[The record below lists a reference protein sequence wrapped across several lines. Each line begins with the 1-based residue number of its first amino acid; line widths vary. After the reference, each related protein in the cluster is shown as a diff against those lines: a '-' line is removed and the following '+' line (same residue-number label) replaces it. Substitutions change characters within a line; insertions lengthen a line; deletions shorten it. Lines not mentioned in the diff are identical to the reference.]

1 MPAVEAGTTINHI
14 SWLRLGFK
22 QYGGVT
28 CEYFST
34 RILGNMQCLNE
45 QVQQLFLQLKK
56 EVKMNMNMLRNNM
69 HYGTPDLCNP
79 SCLQQRKPRS
89 DERQVQVQDP
99 QPAPQLYPSSS
110 PPSPCIGLHW
120 PAAASIHRPDQPSTT
135 GKLVKRAYHQ
145 KKVQVPPIPLY
156 KFN

>member
-28 CEYFST
+28 CEYFSNK
-34 RILGNMQCLNE
+34 ILGNMQCLNDP
-45 QVQQLFLQLKK
+45 VQQLVLELKK
-56 EVKMNMNMLRNNM
+56 KVKMNMNMLRNNM

-89 DERQVQVQDP
+89 DERQVQDKT
-99 QPAPQLYPSSS
+99 PSRPLNSIPHS
-110 PPSPCIGLHW
+110 PFHCIGLHW
-120 PAAASIHRPDQPSTT
+120 PAAGSIHRPDQPSTT

-145 KKVQVPPIPLY
+145 KKVWP
-156 KFN
+156 F

>member
-1 MPAVEAGTTINHI
+1 MEAGTTINHI

-34 RILGNMQCLNE
+34 RILGNMQCLND

-56 EVKMNMNMLRNNM
+56 EVKMNMNMLRDNL

-99 QPAPQLYPSSS
+99 QPAPQLYSSFPLPLHWLALACSSQHSS
-110 PPSPCIGLHW
+110 PRPTVDDRKTCQTCIPSKESFSPTHTI
-120 PAAASIHRPDQPSTT
+120 
-135 GKLVKRAYHQ
+135 V
-145 KKVQVPPIPLY
+145 
-156 KFN
+156 

>member
-1 MPAVEAGTTINHI
+1 MVEAGTTINHI

-34 RILGNMQCLNE
+34 RILGNMQCLND
-45 QVQQLFLQLKK
+45 QVQQFFLELKK
-56 EVKMNMNMLRNNM
+56 EVKMNMNMLRDNL

-99 QPAPQLYPSSS
+99 QPAPQLYPSS
-110 PPSPCIGLHW
+110 PPLPLHW
-120 PAAASIHRPDQPSTT
+120 PAAGSIHRPDQPSTT
-135 GKLVKRAYHQ
+135 GKLVKRANHQ
-145 KKVQVPPIPLY
+145 EKVSVPPIPLH

>member
-34 RILGNMQCLNE
+34 RILGNMQCLND

-79 SCLQQRKPRS
+79 SCLQQRKPKS
-89 DERQVQVQDP
+89 DERQVQDKT
-99 QPAPQLYPSSS
+99 PSRPLNSIPHS
-110 PPSPCIGLHW
+110 PFHCIGLHW

-135 GKLVKRAYHQ
+135 GKLLKRANHQ
-145 KKVQVPPIPLY
+145 KKVSVPPIPLY